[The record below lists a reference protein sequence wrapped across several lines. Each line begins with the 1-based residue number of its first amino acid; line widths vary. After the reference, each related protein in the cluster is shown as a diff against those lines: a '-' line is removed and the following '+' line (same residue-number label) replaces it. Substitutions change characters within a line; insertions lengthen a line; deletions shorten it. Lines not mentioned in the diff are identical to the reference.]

1 MVASA
6 PALWAGAWETA
17 SSGLD
22 ECPVREAF
30 LTAQSPHPLDPSP
43 SVRGL
48 GRPRSP
54 PSRTARAR
62 AGLQRRAFPGR
73 GAGNPRMTGSG
84 TAPSSART
92 SASRAGTFLG
102 AAGRPRCLETH
113 TLQDL
118 PHCELSVV
126 TGWVLRYSDLSFQ
139 CPCELRWGSKSRAW
153 GLPGLAAAASAPGS
167 GRQALALPPPPLG
180 VLPRRSLA
188 FFLPLFLAHQYLA
201 LPLPL
206 HLSSRLPSVLFLHLP
221 LRSVTFARRFS
232 PFSPGFYHFPQT
244 NSSLKPEE
252 DGNGPEAIT
261 LAPLRTGC
269 LLLSQQPLLQLPA
282 PRLFN
287 P

>member
-54 PSRTARAR
+54 PSRIARAR

-153 GLPGLAAAASAPGS
+153 GLPGLADGRLGPRLRPPGS
-167 GRQALALPPPPLG
+167 GSASSTPRGPPQALFGFFPPPFPCAPVSRLAPSTAS
-180 VLPRRSLA
+180 LLSSPFRSLSPSSAPFCYLRPA
-188 FFLPLFLAHQYLA
+188 FLSLLAWILPFPTNELF
-201 LPLPL
+201 
-206 HLSSRLPSVLFLHLP
+206 VE
-221 LRSVTFARRFS
+221 ARRGREWPGGHHARPAPYWLPTTFS
-232 PFSPGFYHFPQT
+232 
-244 NSSLKPEE
+244 
-252 DGNGPEAIT
+252 A
-261 LAPLRTGC
+261 AP
-269 LLLSQQPLLQLPA
+269 PPA
-282 PRLFN
+282 PRTS
-287 P
+287 PV